1 MSPRARLFS
10 LSLVLLPLLPLAV
23 VVSVVDGCGSS
34 SATAADAPADAM
46 SEATAVAADAQVPEA
61 AVPDDAKP
69 AGCPRMAAAAD
80 RARKVVVSHPFGAD
94 GGKTTAYEV
103 VDLAADGTLSH
114 PSTPVTFAMG
124 TALSAP
130 IVFTPDGEVGLVAQD
145 DGSVGVFRLPAGGAA
160 PVVVHAAFKGAFSAG
175 GVVLAPDGARAWIL
189 DPNTEKNGGGVFE
202 VAIHCD
208 GTLAELGRV
217 VPGGG
222 ATAMALLPG
231 SATMA
236 LVAAQKAFDSP
247 ATNDLHLVD
256 LGAGKR
262 VSSTTPFGDLDPIVS
277 SIAVMADGKY
287 ALVADDGPIVGSR
300 VAVVGLVPM
309 LAPVAILQTP
319 FPAAVV
325 ASPFGNAAIVMND
338 DSTDQIHVL
347 SYDPSKPAAPFVIT
361 GELAYKF
368 GKPQI
373 PVTASV
379 IDRGA
384 LKGSVFIGEN
394 TAVRKVV
401 FMPNGTVV
409 DGAKLSF
416 AGGLETVIGV
426 VGVQP

>member
-1 MSPRARLFS
+1 M
-10 LSLVLLPLLPLAV
+10 PLAA
-23 VVSVVDGCGSS
+23 VVSLVDGCGSS
-34 SATAADAPADAM
+34 SAPPADVPADAM
-46 SEATAVAADAQVPEA
+46 VEATASAADAQTAEA
-61 AVPDDAKP
+61 AAPDAAKGE
-69 AGCPRMAAAAD
+69 GCPRMTAAAD
-80 RARKVVVSHPFGAD
+80 RARKVVVSHPFDAD
-94 GGKTTAYEV
+94 GGKTTAYQV
-103 VDLAADGTLSH
+103 VDLAADGTLSR

-124 TALSAP
+124 TALAAP

-145 DGSVGVFRLPAGGAA
+145 DGSIGVFRLPAGGGA
-160 PVVVHAAFKGAFSAG
+160 PVVVHAAFKGAFYAG
-175 GVVLAPDGARAWIL
+175 GVVLSPDGARAWIL
-189 DPNTEKNGGGVFE
+189 DANTEKNGGGVFE

-208 GTLAELGRV
+208 GTLAEVGRV

-222 ATAMALLPG
+222 ATAMTFLPG
-231 SATMA
+231 SATTA

-247 ATNDLHLVD
+247 AANDLHLVD
-256 LGAGKR
+256 LGTSKR
-262 VSSTTPFGDLDPIVS
+262 VASATPFGDLDAIVS

-287 ALVADDGPIVGSR
+287 ALVADDGPVVGSR

-309 LAPVAILQTP
+309 LAPVAILKTP

-401 FMPNGTVV
+401 FMPDGSVV
-409 DGAKLSF
+409 DSAKLSF
-416 AGGLETVIGV
+416 AGGVESVVGV